1 MNTIFN
7 GNSGSNGGC
16 IFVECS
22 LYLEGIVSF
31 TNCSAA
37 QDGGAIHASE
47 IYAHFGCTN
56 VFNANRAVH
65 FGGALYAYK
74 SFLNISGQNTF
85 TANLAGSRGGAIY
98 AQETNL
104 GWHWFHEW

>member
-1 MNTIFN
+1 MHDLIAKFSGSTIFN
-7 GNSGSNGGC
+7 GNSGSNGRC

-37 QDGGAIHASE
+37 QDGGAIHTSE
-47 IYAHFGCTN
+47 IHAHFGSIN

-65 FGGALYAYK
+65 FGGALY
-74 SFLNISGQNTF
+74 IC
-85 TANLAGSRGGAIY
+85 LAR
-98 AQETNL
+98 TPL
-104 GWHWFHEW
+104 PPT